1 MAAEAGTASTDE
13 DTQWVKREALPNDE
27 LLSILRRQLHGRN
40 DKYSSAEFKQRI
52 AEDAM
57 MKRIG
62 DFKVGDKILPRTAD
76 LKAGLVTGFD
86 CAPGSCRHL
95 SFPIS
100 WSECPCQDLERL
112 VIQGIH
118 PSGSK
123 REGNDVRLNGSG
135 DWSDIDVMLRLGPI
149 QILGDVDASP
159 AQTQSGISARTELDV
174 ADGRSDDIDTAVLEP
189 TDHPGFVL
197 LYLCPR
203 ADCRH
208 RDWLPLSGKHVK
220 TNIQVMG
227 NMGAAKADTRSSLIG
242 RLMSGGPALSCR
254 DGGADAD
261 LVPCFNLPRWPYE
274 EFRRRPRPHG
284 QPAPALVERLCR
296 AAAML
301 VAVGFE
307 GSFAQNDQWR
317 LSFSRHE
324 YMLLQSLTKLQR
336 DCLVV
341 LKYCCAVLFGPH
353 GAIKGAYLKTA
364 LLWECEE
371 TSVSTW
377 EKEGLRKMMKKVLAR
392 LQEQGHLSMV
402 VLLTRHRADPL
413 IRDVEGFACI
423 HVAAQCGFTNIVAY
437 LLASAGGAGV
447 NAPDDSGM
455 TPLMWSA
462 YKTNG
467 MDPTRLLVT
476 FGASTCLQDQLYGNT
491 ALHWAVTARNVTAVQ
506 TLLRAGAD
514 TNVTNK
520 QGETPYDLAKRH
532 KVSWMGN
539 RWLTELEPPGR
550 VRRNPCSR
558 LVNNPRVQYWSEMLP
573 IDYIGV
579 LLCPQKVQYWS
590 EMLLPLAVY
599 YAVGQ
604 IFALDVDVLVKLG
617 LLVGVYILCHF
628 LGRALFQKDFMET
641 LPMAIYLATKIWF
654 YVTWVVWLQPYV
666 GPATTLL
673 FLACSGLL
681 WWAFIRCWRGDP
693 GLMTSTLEDKCK
705 TIVSLS
711 ETEGFNMAQFCST
724 CLIRRPVRSKHC
736 SVCNRCVAKFDHHC
750 PWVNN
755 CVGAGNHKHFV
766 YYLLF
771 LAGMCVFFLYGCGVY
786 YQRACAVSFYDQGL
800 WDALATMA
808 TCETWVF
815 WNALNATVHTMW
827 VSALFCCQMYQV
839 SWLAMTTNER
849 INAGRYKHFSDP
861 DSCER
866 RSPFDRG
873 PIQNAVDF
881 FGFRCLGAC
890 KPSCTDWRSVYR
902 LDEAMPSKRGGVTQ
916 A

>member
-1 MAAEAGTASTDE
+1 MRYDRYDRCYDFIVTVVT
-13 DTQWVKREALPNDE
+13 TPTTPNFFFFFFFCIPPPAR
-27 LLSILRRQLHGRN
+27 SGGRRR
-40 DKYSSAEFKQRI
+40 R
-52 AEDAM
+52 
-57 MKRIG
+57 R
-62 DFKVGDKILPRTAD
+62 V
-76 LKAGLVTGFD
+76 
-86 CAPGSCRHL
+86 
-95 SFPIS
+95 
-100 WSECPCQDLERL
+100 ER
-112 VIQGIH
+112 
-118 PSGSK
+118 
-123 REGNDVRLNGSG
+123 
-135 DWSDIDVMLRLGPI
+135 RLGPPDT
-149 QILGDVDASP
+149 LDEVDDPRRRAAEDVDQARVDTP
-159 AQTQSGISARTELDV
+159 AA
-174 ADGRSDDIDTAVLEP
+174 AAGR
-189 TDHPGFVL
+189 
-197 LYLCPR
+197 
-203 ADCRH
+203 
-208 RDWLPLSGKHVK
+208 
-220 TNIQVMG
+220 
-227 NMGAAKADTRSSLIG
+227 LIG
-242 RLMSGGPALSCR
+242 RTNGQQYGVLERCR
-254 DGGADAD
+254 Q
-261 LVPCFNLPRWPYE
+261 LIE
-274 EFRRRPRPHG
+274 EG
-284 QPAPALVERLCR
+284 YDV
-296 AAAML
+296 
-301 VAVGFE
+301 
-307 GSFAQNDQWR
+307 N
-317 LSFSRHE
+317 
-324 YMLLQSLTKLQR
+324 QR
-336 DCLVV
+336 DSIDVTLLHWAAINNRMALASYYIGLGAEVDARGGD
-341 LKYCCAVLFGPH
+341 LSSTPLHWAV
-353 GAIKGAYLKTA
+353 
-364 LLWECEE
+364 
-371 TSVSTW
+371 
-377 EKEGLRKMMKKVLAR
+377 R
-392 LQEQGHLSMV
+392 QGHLSMV

-558 LVNNPRVQYWSEMLP
+558 LVNNP
-573 IDYIGV
+573 
-579 LLCPQKVQYWS
+579 KVQYWS